1 MSFYKVAAAD
11 ATVKSLLGDT
21 PRIHPAGAAPE
32 GETYPYATYQQVG
45 GSPME
50 LLGERPSASTQL
62 MQVDVWAKTNSS
74 AIEVRDALMHAVELR
89 CSITSVRGPAKDPGT
104 GSFRCSFDASW
115 IAQR

>member
-1 MSFYKVAAAD
+1 MSFYKTAAAD
-11 ATVKSLLGDT
+11 AGVQALLGN
-21 PRIHPAGAAPE
+21 PLRLHPAGDAPE

-50 LLGERPSASTQL
+50 LLSERSSASTQL
-62 MQVDVWAKTNSS
+62 VQVDVWAKTNSS

-89 CSITSVRGPAKDPGT
+89 CSITSVRGPTRDSVT

-115 IAQR
+115 IVQR